1 MLVRELELL
10 PDFSQSERTKNVVLR
25 SQTNPIAKDIR
36 AGNLR
41 LISKTRGHS
50 IYLDGANDG
59 WVANARFYAI
69 DDASDLVVLMVDGQ
83 LSNKGNQKVFDINVL
98 QGRAGS
104 GLKAYQFY
112 RSILLNMPI
121 IFVAEQQS
129 YGGMRTWQELSKY
142 PDIEVFGWLNGK
154 AINVDPTDQDE
165 THASEDDVKT
175 PDGYDRHA
183 DRIMRMKLVAHRKI
197 KGRGR

>member
-1 MLVRELELL
+1 MA
-10 PDFSQSERTKNVVLR
+10 LR
-25 SQTNPIAKDIR
+25 GQKNPIAKDIR

-50 IYLDGANDG
+50 IYLDDISGSLS
-59 WVANARFYAI
+59 VKFYAI
-69 DDASDLVVLMVDGQ
+69 NDASDLVVLMVDGD
-83 LSNKGNQKVFDINVL
+83 LSNKGDHKVFEINVL
-98 QGRAGS
+98 QGRNGS
-104 GLKAYQFY
+104 NLKAYQFY
-112 RSILLNMPI
+112 RSILLNMQI

-142 PDIEVFGWLNGK
+142 PDIEMFGWLNGK

-165 THASEDDVKT
+165 THASEDD
-175 PDGYDRHA
+175 DYDRDA

-197 KGRGR
+197 KDRGR